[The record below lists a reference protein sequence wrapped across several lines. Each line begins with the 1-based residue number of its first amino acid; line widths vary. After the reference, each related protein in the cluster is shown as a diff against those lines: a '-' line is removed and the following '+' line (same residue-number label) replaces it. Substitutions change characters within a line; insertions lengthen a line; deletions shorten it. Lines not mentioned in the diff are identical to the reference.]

1 MPRSTAPKQQEPQQ
15 EPQPANDPVS
25 LIGKFADVPQPQA
38 EEIIIGKV
46 AESSAPA
53 PAPKPVVT
61 IDDDGSITIK

>member
-1 MPRSTAPKQQEPQQ
+1 
-15 EPQPANDPVS
+15 